1 MDIGNRLKT
10 VRQQAQLS
18 QRELAKRSGVTNG
31 FISQVEKNQVSP
43 SIGSLKKLLDGLPM
57 SLAEFFADA
66 AESNSPVVY
75 RLADQPE
82 LGSADISYRLIG
94 SHFPGRA
101 IGLLRET
108 MAPGADTGPDLLSHA
123 GQECGVVIQGR
134 LRLTVGEQEFE
145 LGPGDGYYF
154 DSTQAHRFVS
164 IGEQELV
171 LISANSPPTF

>member
-43 SIGSLKKLLDGLPM
+43 SIGSLKRLLDGLPM
-57 SLAEFFADA
+57 SLAEFFAE
-66 AESNSPVVY
+66 AEDNSNPVVY
-75 RLADQPE
+75 RAEEQPE
-82 LGSADISYRLIG
+82 LGSGDISYRLIG
-94 SHFPGRA
+94 GGFPGRA

-108 MAPGADTGPDLLSHA
+108 MPPGADTGPELLSHA
-123 GQECGVVIQGR
+123 GQECGVVLRGR
-134 LRLTVGEQEFE
+134 LRLTVGGQEFE

-154 DSTQAHRFVS
+154 DSTQPHRYIS
-164 IGEQELV
+164 IGDQPLELV
-171 LISANSPPTF
+171 SANTPPSF